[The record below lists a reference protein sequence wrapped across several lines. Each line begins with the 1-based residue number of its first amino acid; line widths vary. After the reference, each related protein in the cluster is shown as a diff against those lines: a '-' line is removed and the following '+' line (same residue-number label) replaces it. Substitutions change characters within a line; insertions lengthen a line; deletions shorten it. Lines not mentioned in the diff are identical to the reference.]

1 MAVGNFIALQ
11 FDRGASFSVVNSA
24 KSALSLVSGQTVGRH
39 PDHTPCIAFR
49 HLPPNSARTGYVTE
63 GALFYP
69 PRVKKSNLIR
79 NNPVQRYFV
88 NTPHRNNGRVARVT
102 GSGCHSPCA
111 GGHKTSRPDGPSH
124 RRRCPR
130 KAFAVAASLLECAR
144 STERET
150 AWLFLRFRYR
160 RRSVGTTTPKESGE
174 GQWPGFGLRWSVVE
188 AQQWCGGYHPSPVVV
203 TAPCRSHRPLSSSP
217 PPVVVTAPCRR
228 HRPRSSS
235 PPPVVVTAPGRRHR
249 PLS

>member
-1 MAVGNFIALQ
+1 MVKESCLLNRCISRIHHTG
-11 FDRGASFSVVNSA
+11 
-24 KSALSLVSGQTVGRH
+24 TVTR
-39 PDHTPCIAFR
+39 
-49 HLPPNSARTGYVTE
+49 
-63 GALFYP
+63 
-69 PRVKKSNLIR
+69 
-79 NNPVQRYFV
+79 
-88 NTPHRNNGRVARVT
+88 
-102 GSGCHSPCA
+102 SGCHLPCA

-235 PPPVVVTAPGRRHR
+235 PPPVVVTDTICIPGASAAS
-249 PLS
+249 PGIPSATPPSG

>member
-1 MAVGNFIALQ
+1 MGNFIALQ

-144 STERET
+144 STEREAGHSLGFGT
-150 AWLFLRFRYR
+150 GAEALEPLPPKSLAKGSGLGSASGGVSS
-160 RRSVGTTTPKESGE
+160 RRSNGAEGTTP
-174 GQWPGFGLRWSVVE
+174 LR
-188 AQQWCGGYHPSPVVV
+188 
-203 TAPCRSHRPLSSSP
+203 SSSP

-228 HRPRSSS
+228 HRP
-235 PPPVVVTAPGRRHR
+235 
-249 PLS
+249 LS